1 MVIQMTTRKKTGTS
15 VSRGDVKVAN
25 DIVEKIASIA
35 ASEIDGVADLAPQSG
50 IKQLFG
56 LLGPERGVRV
66 EVGSKE
72 VAIDLDIAVEYGSR
86 IPDVVRNI
94 RRNISQRINEMTG
107 LEVVELNIR
116 VNDLYFPDERI
127 PLTQKGDLPEARVK

>member
-1 MVIQMTTRKKTGTS
+1 MTTRKKNNTN

-35 ASEIDGVADLAPQSG
+35 ASEIEGVADFAPQNG

-72 VAIDLDIAVEYGSR
+72 VAIDLDIVVEYGSR
-86 IPDVVRNI
+86 IPDVVRDI
-94 RRNISQRINEMTG
+94 RRNISQKINEMTG

-116 VNDLYFPDERI
+116 VNDLSFPDERI
-127 PLTQKGDLPEARVK
+127 PLTQKGELPEVRVK